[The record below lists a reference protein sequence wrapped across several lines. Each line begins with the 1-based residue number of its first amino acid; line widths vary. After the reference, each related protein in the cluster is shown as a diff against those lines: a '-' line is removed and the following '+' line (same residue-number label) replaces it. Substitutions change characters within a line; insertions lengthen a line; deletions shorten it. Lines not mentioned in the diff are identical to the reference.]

1 MQALPRRPLFLAAL
15 AGAVL
20 LGGCGRSPE
29 PAAAP
34 AAAGPQLEKFQFQLD
49 WYPVA
54 EHGGYFEALV
64 KGYYRDAG
72 LDVTILP
79 GGPGAFPVA
88 AVGTGHVAMAMG
100 TCDDAILA
108 VSQGLPLL
116 IVGAQMEHDPQAV
129 MVHADDPVRSFPDLN
144 GRSVMA
150 IPAAHWVAYVQA
162 HYRIQFNTIPMDYGM
177 GQFFA
182 NKTFIQ
188 QCFISSEP
196 YYAEM
201 QGVKTRTLLVASGG
215 YDPYRVIFTSRA
227 FAASHP
233 AAVRAFVAA
242 SIRGWHEYLHGDAAA
257 ARAKIQGENPAQT
270 TPLMDYSIAT
280 LKRYQLVEGDPAKG
294 ERAGLITPARMTTLV
309 QTLVDLKLLDAPLPL
324 DRFVSFD
331 FLPADP
337 APSAP

>member
-1 MQALPRRPLFLAAL
+1 MKDSSCRTLLLAAL
-15 AGAVL
+15 AAAVL
-20 LGGCGRSPE
+20 LGGCGKSSE
-29 PAAAP
+29 PQAAAGAAP
-34 AAAGPQLEKFQFQLD
+34 ALEKFRLQLD

-72 LDVTILP
+72 LDVTILS

-88 AVGTGHVAMAMG
+88 AVGTGHVEMALG

-108 VSQGLPLL
+108 VRQGLPLL

-129 MVHADDPVRSFPDLN
+129 MVHADDSVKAFPDLN

-150 IPAAHWVAYVQA
+150 LPAAHWVAYVQA
-162 HYRIQFNTIPMDYGM
+162 HYKIQFNTIPMDYGM

-227 FAASHP
+227 YAASHP

-242 SIRGWHEYLHGDAAA
+242 SIRGWREYLHGDAAA

-270 TPLMDYSIAT
+270 TPLMDYSIDT

-294 ERAGLITPARMTTLV
+294 ERLGLITPARMTTLV
-309 QTLVDLKLLDAPLPL
+309 NTLVDLRLLDAPLPL

-331 FLPADP
+331 FLPADL
-337 APSAP
+337 ASAAK

>member
-1 MQALPRRPLFLAAL
+1 MA
-15 AGAVL
+15 L
-20 LGGCGRSPE
+20 LGGCGRSSE
-29 PAAAP
+29 PKAAPGDSAAAP
-34 AAAGPQLEKFQFQLD
+34 GPPLEKIRFDLD

-72 LDVTILP
+72 LDVTIVS
-79 GGPGAFPVA
+79 GGPGPPGPNPVA
-88 AVGTGHVAMAMG
+88 AVGTGHAEMAMG
-100 TCDDAILA
+100 ACDDAILA
-108 VSQGLPLL
+108 IRQGLPLL

-129 MVHADDPVRSFPDLN
+129 MVHADDPVKSFPDLN

-150 IPAAHWVAYVQA
+150 VPAAHWVAYVQA
-162 HYRIQFNTIPMDYGM
+162 HYKIQFNTIPMDYGM

-201 QGVKTRTLLVASGG
+201 QGVKTRTLLVATGG
-215 YDPYRVIFTSRA
+215 YDPYRVLFTNRT
-227 FAASHP
+227 FAAGHP
-233 AAVRAFVAA
+233 QAVRAFLAA
-242 SIRGWHEYLHGDAAA
+242 SVRGWHEYLHGDAAA
-257 ARAKIQGENPAQT
+257 ARARIQGENPAQT
-270 TPLMDYSIAT
+270 TPLMDYTIDT

-294 ERAGLITPARMTTLV
+294 ERAGLITPERMK
-309 QTLVDLKLLDAPLPL
+309 TLVDTLVELKLLDGPLPL
-324 DRFVSFD
+324 DQFVSFD

-337 APSAP
+337 GPAAR